1 MSEIKNSDLKKKT
14 KKGLYWTTFNQF
26 ADYGIQF
33 VVGLVLARLLSPE
46 DYGITAIPTVFIS
59 IASLLI
65 DSGFSNAMV
74 RKPELTENDLSTA
87 FYYNIAVGLF
97 CYFALFISAPWIASF
112 YNVPVLDSII
122 KVTALNYL
130 IGPFNTPQT
139 IILKRRLDF
148 KTPTKINVV
157 SKTVMGISGIAMA
170 YLGYGV
176 WALVISNL
184 FATITTLVLNFC
196 IVHWVPKAGWSKD
209 SFSYLF
215 GYGSKLLLTFLIDR
229 IYANI
234 TPLFIGKYYSPSQ
247 LGVYN
252 RALHYAQM
260 PSQQFTSVIQNVT
273 FPVLSK
279 LQDDDEL
286 LSRSYRKMLK
296 AITFIV
302 FPVMVL
308 LAVLARP
315 LVILLITDKWE
326 TCIPYLQVMCFWW
339 IWAPIHSINLNLLM
353 VKGRSDL
360 FLRVEIIKKVI
371 GLSIMVVTL
380 PMGIMYF
387 LFGSIISSLIS
398 LVINTYYTG
407 RLIKVGFFRQMG
419 DILPTIGLCLFI
431 GAIVLGLT
439 RILHNMY
446 LQIVIGGFV
455 GVVAYLGISMM
466 LNFSE
471 LEEVKYMLKR
481 KY

>member
-1 MSEIKNSDLKKKT
+1 MQDSDLKKKT
-14 KKGLYWTTFNQF
+14 KKGLYWATFNQF
-26 ADYGIQF
+26 ADYGMQF
-33 VVGLVLARLLSPE
+33 VLGLILARLLSPE
-46 DYGITAIPTVFIS
+46 DYGITAIPAVFIS

-74 RKPELTENDLSTA
+74 RKPELSEKDLSTA
-87 FYYNIAVGLF
+87 FYYNIGVGAL
-97 CYFALFISAPWIASF
+97 CYIALFVSAPWIASF
-112 YNVPVLDSII
+112 YEIPILDSIV

-148 KTPTKINVV
+148 KTPAKINVA
-157 SKTVMGISGIAMA
+157 SKTVMGVSGVVMA
-170 YLGYGV
+170 YMGYGV

-184 FATITTLVLNFC
+184 LSTMTTLILNFC
-196 IVHWVPKAGWSKD
+196 VVRWVPKAGWSKE
-209 SFSYLF
+209 SFRYLF

-229 IYANI
+229 IYNNI
-234 TPLFIGKYYSPSQ
+234 TPLFIGKYYSPVQ

-260 PSQQFTSVIQNVT
+260 PSQQFTSVIQSVT

-279 LQDDDEL
+279 VQCDNEL
-286 LSRSYRKMLK
+286 LERSYRRMLK
-296 AITFIV
+296 ATAFVV
-302 FPVMVL
+302 FPMMVL

-326 TCIPYLQVMCFWW
+326 ACIPYLQVMCFWLVW
-339 IWAPIHSINLNLLM
+339 SPIHSINLNLLM

-371 GLSIMVVTL
+371 GFSIMVITL

-387 LFGSIISSLIS
+387 LYGSIINSLIA
-398 LVINTYYTG
+398 LVINTFYTG
-407 RLIKVGFFRQMG
+407 KLIKVGFLRQMG
-419 DILPTIGLCLFI
+419 DLIPVILLCTVT
-431 GAIVLGLT
+431 GSIVFGVTFLLQ
-439 RILHNMY
+439 NML
-446 LQIVIGGFV
+446 LQIILGGSLGVIV
-455 GVVAYLGISMM
+455 YVGISI
-466 LNFSE
+466 LFKFPE

-481 KY
+481 K